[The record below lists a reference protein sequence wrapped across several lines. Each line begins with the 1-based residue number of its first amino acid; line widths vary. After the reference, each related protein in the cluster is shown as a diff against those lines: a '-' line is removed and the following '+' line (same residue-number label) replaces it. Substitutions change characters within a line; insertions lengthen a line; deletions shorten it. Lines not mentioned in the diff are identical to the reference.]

1 MAMAQTSEHID
12 KTVGRIMKKISVS
25 KDDDNPGYWKIT
37 YRKKTGQTI
46 VVDEQLLENII
57 ILYRLGS
64 NPADKEIEKTL
75 RNDFEY
81 WLKREYKNYGEWGI
95 QQNLKPFKWEWYF

>member
-1 MAMAQTSEHID
+1 MDMAQTNEHVD
-12 KTVGRIMKKISVS
+12 KKVGRIMKKISVS

-64 NPADKEIEKTL
+64 NPTDKDMENGVSSKTL
-75 RNDFEY
+75 SHLNGNGIFN
-81 WLKREYKNYGEWGI
+81 LFGENI
-95 QQNLKPFKWEWYF
+95 